1 VLSSDTVRAFLSC
14 NGIIGLKGKT
24 DLPDHIKYT
33 DLSAPN
39 SMNLGRKTKSPQAGS
54 TISRRLGIKFT
65 SARCLYLSKLVWEWS
80 LATLPVDIFIFILLG
95 YPALALEKRNEL
107 LAVVMMVAAVGLL
120 KEQLFNA
127 VERLRLIQQRLRT
140 KHIIIFMLVLGL
152 LAVAELIAKIAIQ
165 PIGGIPILAGM
176 AALIV
181 IGFSGW
187 RSMQQLR
194 KDGERFLKD
203 RFAQVEQANTLH
215 LGAVVVPILGARLV
229 SLITAVGSSELSSVI
244 FASSGALVLVLALF
258 PRESDFMAPC
268 QSCHRITS
276 RVLKAD
282 GCCPH
287 CNPGRFLN

>member
-1 VLSSDTVRAFLSC
+1 
-14 NGIIGLKGKT
+14 
-24 DLPDHIKYT
+24 
-33 DLSAPN
+33 
-39 SMNLGRKTKSPQAGS
+39 M
-54 TISRRLGIKFT
+54 
-65 SARCLYLSKLVWEWS
+65 WEWS
-80 LATLPVDIFIFILLG
+80 LATLPLDIFIFIFLASPTLG
-95 YPALALEKRNEL
+95 VERRNEL
-107 LAVVMMVAAVGLL
+107 LAVVLMVAAVGLL
-120 KEQLFNA
+120 REQLFDA
-127 VERLRLIQQRLRT
+127 VERLRLIQQRLRSQ
-140 KHIIIFMLVLGL
+140 HIIVFILVLGL
-152 LAVAELIAKIAIQ
+152 LAVAELIAKIAVQ
-165 PIGGIPILAGM
+165 PLGGIPALGAI
-176 AALIV
+176 AALVV

-229 SLITAVGSSELSSVI
+229 SLITALGSSELSSVI
-244 FASSGALVLVLALF
+244 FACSGALALILALF

-268 QSCHRITS
+268 QRCHRITS